1 MARDKGDRDQEM
13 HTLIRGAFAIFKRDF
28 RKFLSNPF
36 VIIMTLFMP
45 IMYLIIFGNAMGGTI
60 TGIPLG
66 VVQED
71 PYVQQTPLYL
81 AGIDI
86 LETFHQEDK
95 PALFQVT
102 AFSDETSAQ
111 HALDQRQIKAYVV
124 FPSNLSPGREV
135 RLYIDSSEYMV
146 PTLIQSGVQ
155 SSLATLGM
163 ANPLQVYNIY
173 GTINYIQFFGVGVIV
188 MAIFM
193 TTMMGGGIALIRDRE
208 MGIVEGY
215 LVTPVKRS
223 SIIIGTIA
231 SGTVRAFLAGFI
243 ILLVDMLIA
252 GVVIRTVE
260 SFILVAFV
268 LLLICIGITSL
279 VVALS
284 SRFSSQQEYA
294 SSVAFLNLLFF
305 MTSGAFYPVLGM
317 PYWLVW
323 LTVINPEYYAIDAL
337 RSIILRGQGIGIIA
351 IDLLAITIFTVIAII
366 LGITTYRRTIE

>member
-1 MARDKGDRDQEM
+1 MEKDQGM
-13 HTLIRGAFAIFKRDF
+13 HTLIRGAFAIFRRDF

-71 PYVQQTPLYL
+71 PYIQETPLYL
-81 AGIDI
+81 AGTDI
-86 LETFHQEDK
+86 LKTFHQEDK
-95 PALFQVT
+95 PALFSVT
-102 AFSDETSAQ
+102 AFPDETSAQ
-111 HALDQRQIKAYVV
+111 QALDQRQIKAYVV

-155 SSLATLGM
+155 SSLGLLSV

-208 MGIVEGY
+208 MGIIEGY

-223 SIIIGTIA
+223 SIILGTIG

-243 ILLVDMLIA
+243 ILLVDILIA

-260 SFILVAFV
+260 SFVLVVLV
-268 LLLICIGITSL
+268 LLLICVGITSL

-305 MTSGAFYPVLGM
+305 MTSGAFYPVIGM
-317 PYWLVW
+317 PYWLTW

-351 IDLLAITIFTVIAII
+351 IDLIAIAIFTVIAII
-366 LGITTYRRTIE
+366 LGIMTYRRTIE

>member
-1 MARDKGDRDQEM
+1 MEKDQGI
-13 HTLIRGAFAIFKRDF
+13 HTLIRGAFAIFRRDF
-28 RKFLSNPF
+28 KKFLSNPF

-71 PYVQQTPLYL
+71 PYIQETPLYL
-81 AGIDI
+81 AGLD
-86 LETFHQEDK
+86 LLRTYHQEDN

-102 AFSDETSAQ
+102 VFPDEFSAQ
-111 HALDQRQIKAYVV
+111 EALNNRQINAYVV
-124 FPSNLSPGREV
+124 FPSNLSPNREV

-146 PTLIQSGVQ
+146 PTLIQAGVQ
-155 SSLATLGM
+155 SSLALLG
-163 ANPLQVYNIY
+163 AKNPLQVYNLY

-208 MGIVEGY
+208 MGIIEGY

-223 SIIIGTIA
+223 SIILGTIA

-243 ILLVDMLIA
+243 ILLVDMAIA
-252 GVVIRTVE
+252 GVIIRTFE
-260 SFILVAFV
+260 SFVLVVLV
-268 LLLICIGITSL
+268 LLLICVGITSL

-305 MTSGAFYPVLGM
+305 MTSGAFYPIIGM
-317 PYWLVW
+317 PYWLTW

-337 RSIILRGQGIGIIA
+337 RSIILRGQGLSIIA
-351 IDLLAITIFTVIAII
+351 VDLVAIIIFTVIAIF